1 MTKEQAGLINHWTA
15 ERVRRLRGQ
24 RTQEQ
29 FGRLIGV
36 PKDTV
41 WRWEAGY
48 ARPDAKRSRKL
59 YQLAESENFQKDWKL
74 EGSATLLGDLEE
86 GSKYLRKLLKPS
98 LGRIAAIAE

>member
-1 MTKEQAGLINHWTA
+1 MTGEQARLTDHWTA
-15 ERVRRLRGQ
+15 ERVRKLRGQ

-36 PKDTV
+36 PKNTV
-41 WRWEAGY
+41 WRWESGY

-59 YQLAESENFQKDWKL
+59 YHLAESENFQKDWKL

-98 LGRIAAIAE
+98 LRRIAAMME